1 MAKSR
6 PQPKVLVPLRGP
18 VVPGFASQHSI
29 TSKAQQVHQRASVLT
44 ASVRGAQTF
53 VSSTSQKRSD
63 IKSTPSPLA
72 HTPENLQSA
81 VVQNG
86 KFVLAVVK

>member
-1 MAKSR
+1 M
-6 PQPKVLVPLRGP
+6 LVPLRGP
-18 VVPGFASQHSI
+18 VVPGFASQHSV
-29 TSKAQQVHQRASVLT
+29 TSQIQQVQQRASILT

-63 IKSTPSPLA
+63 TKSAPSPSA
-72 HTPENLQSA
+72 QTPVNLQSA

-86 KFVLAVVK
+86 KFVLDVVN